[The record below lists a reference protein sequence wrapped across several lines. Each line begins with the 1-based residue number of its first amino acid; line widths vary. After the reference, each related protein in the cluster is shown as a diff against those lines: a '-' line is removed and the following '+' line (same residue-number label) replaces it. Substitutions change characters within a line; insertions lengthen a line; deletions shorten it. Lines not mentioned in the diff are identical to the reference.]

1 MGYGSRA
8 LVKYLIGSATI
19 GFSVL
24 GFVMMLRGWDLSHI
38 INAYINVSIFFE
50 ATESFRKSH
59 FNTFALLS
67 IKNNWIILVTASLS
81 LIYLLKLYFADRK
94 VINMSHLSFWFAVA
108 LVPLLEPMLKL
119 PFEYHFANCLP
130 GLAGLTAMGYKHLNN
145 QGSKKIKTS
154 VIIIISLLSLIVI
167 LPTINKTII
176 KSSRIYSPSDAFNWA
191 KNINVFRMKG
201 NIESS
206 QYLIAARKIYELT
219 REDSTLAVSGYMAGL
234 YPLTGLLPPVYELRD
249 VGKLFLSLGNDE
261 DKLIK
266 IIKKHRPTIILTT
279 HLSTFY
285 VNSSEKALPG
295 IIEKTNLYSKVG
307 IMPLN
312 LQINYGWKAGTI
324 YRLKDFK

>member
-1 MGYGSRA
+1 MSR
-8 LVKYLIGSATI
+8 
-19 GFSVL
+19 
-24 GFVMMLRGWDLSHI
+24 
-38 INAYINVSIFFE
+38 
-50 ATESFRKSH
+50 
-59 FNTFALLS
+59 
-67 IKNNWIILVTASLS
+67 
-81 LIYLLKLYFADRK
+81 
-94 VINMSHLSFWFAVA
+94 LSFWFAVA

-176 KSSRIYSPSDAFNWA
+176 KSSQIYSPTDAFNWA
-191 KNINVFRMKG
+191 KAVNVFRMKG
-201 NIESS
+201 NIERS
-206 QYLIAARKIYELT
+206 QYLIAARKIYELS
-219 REDSTLAVSGYMAGL
+219 REDSTLAVSGYMTGL
-234 YPLTGLLPPVYELRD
+234 YPLTGLLPPVYELSD
-249 VGKLFLSLGNDE
+249 VGKLFLFLGNDE

-324 YRLKDFK
+324 YRLKDF